1 MTKKSKDTWLGQPLT
16 DRKIHILYAAQNLFA
31 ASSFRNTE
39 VADIANAAGV
49 SKATIYKLFTNKN
62 ELLLKVVELNFNYV
76 RDIVILR
83 LLTGSEPPLERLKA
97 AALDVAKHF
106 EENRSFVH
114 VLICEAGECMAEIQ
128 KIHHSILHSNTT
140 IAEGLF
146 SNLSKDGDIP
156 EIPAPDLLKIVS
168 DICIG
173 ATYSWVLSDNGSLV
187 DSVEFYFKFI
197 FQDIRTRYSK
207 HQEP

>member
-1 MTKKSKDTWLGQPLT
+1 MKKKSDETWLGKPLS

-39 VADIANAAGV
+39 VADIAQAAGV

-62 ELLLKVVELNFNYV
+62 EILLKVVEINFSHV

-83 LLTGSEPPLERLKA
+83 LLTGTESPLERLKS

-114 VLICEAGECMAEIQ
+114 VLVCEAGECMAEIR
-128 KIHHSILHSNTT
+128 KIHDSIMHANTT

-146 SNLSKDGDIP
+146 SNLSQDGDIP
-156 EIPAPDLLKIVS
+156 EIPSSDLLKIVS

-173 ATYSWVLSDNGSLV
+173 ATYSWVLSDEGSLV
-187 DSVEFYFKFI
+187 DRVEFYFKFI
-197 FQDIRTRYSK
+197 FQDFRKRFTAL
-207 HQEP
+207 QEP